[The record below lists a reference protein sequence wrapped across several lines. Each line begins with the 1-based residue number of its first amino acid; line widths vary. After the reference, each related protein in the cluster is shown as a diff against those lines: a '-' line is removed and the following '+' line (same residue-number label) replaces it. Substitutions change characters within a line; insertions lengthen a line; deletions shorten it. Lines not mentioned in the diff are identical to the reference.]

1 LTKGEFSCIIIKT
14 ADSRQ
19 QTADSRQQTAD
30 SRQQTA
36 GRILWIDFAK
46 VIGIWLVYLGHSKV
60 PSFTRQYIYAFHMPL
75 FFFISGYLEK
85 KKNIGKTLIHGIK
98 MLIIPYVLLY
108 MLIYL
113 TWLPS
118 RIVFHGEMLEEKKRL
133 IELFFYPMAGIINA
147 FGLDK
152 TEWTVVF
159 GASWFL
165 ITLFYIKIV
174 HAVIRRII
182 KEKLIIYLLC
192 NVPMVILLVILKNKG
207 IGTILRIT
215 NVFMAFP
222 FFSLGYY
229 IKEMKPFANHLR
241 KIENDNFLKVMLAIM
256 IFLTIGF
263 MSWYNGYGAINPV
276 NYGKN
281 ILVYYVTALLG
292 IALIIILSTYYK
304 QNNEIIKILSN
315 GTLFIMAFELPFMG
329 IVLRLSG
336 LQYQELGIII
346 HGGISTV
353 ALLLTIFPL
362 KIVQKYIP
370 IIIGGRK

>member
-1 LTKGEFSCIIIKT
+1 VYNITG
-14 ADSRQ
+14 SRQ
-19 QTADSRQQTAD
+19 QAAGSRQQA
-30 SRQQTA
+30 A

-46 VIGIWLVYLGHSKV
+46 VIGIWLVYLGHSKI
-60 PSFTRQYIYAFHMPL
+60 PPFAHQYIYAFHMPL

-85 KKNIGKTLIHGIK
+85 ERNISKTLIHGIK
-98 MLIIPYVLLY
+98 TLIIPYVLLY

-118 RIVFHGEMLEEKKRL
+118 RIVFHREIFEGKSGL
-133 IELFFYPMAGIINA
+133 IELFLNPMAGIINA
-147 FGLDK
+147 FGLNK
-152 TEWTVVF
+152 AEWTIVF

-174 HAVIRRII
+174 HAVIKKIL
-182 KEKLIIYLLC
+182 KGKSIIYLLC
-192 NVPMVILLVILKNKG
+192 NVPVIMLLVMLKNNG
-207 IGTILRIT
+207 TGTILHIT
-215 NVFMAFP
+215 NVLMAFP
-222 FFSLGYY
+222 FFSFGYY
-229 IKEMKPFANHLR
+229 IKEMKPFTDRLR
-241 KIENDNFLKVMLAIM
+241 KIENDNFLKTLLAIM

-263 MSWYNGYGAINPV
+263 MSWYNGYGAIDSI

-281 ILVYYVTALLG
+281 VFIYYVTAMLG
-292 IALIIILSTYYK
+292 IVLIIILSTYYK

-353 ALLLTIFPL
+353 ALLLTIFPI

-370 IIIGGRK
+370 IMIGGRK